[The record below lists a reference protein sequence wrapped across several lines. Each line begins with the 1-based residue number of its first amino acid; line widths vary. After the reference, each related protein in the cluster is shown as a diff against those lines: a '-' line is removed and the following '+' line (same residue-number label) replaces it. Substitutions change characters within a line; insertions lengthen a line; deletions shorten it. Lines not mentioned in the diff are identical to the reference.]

1 MAWALP
7 SPWEGRGA
15 GLENTCTG
23 QAALCQGRTWDLD
36 AAGVSSRKLKVR
48 NSWAGEWVRWPES
61 GSGIWGRAWGGE
73 VQTQGSVDLEGVWTP
88 ERTEAWKGLIST
100 RSQGCGKSLDSES
113 NRAESGVPGGGNTRS
128 WPGGTEDRGGAECG
142 ETEGA
147 SEAWTN
153 LEGVSS
159 LDL

>member
-1 MAWALP
+1 MHGTG
-7 SPWEGRGA
+7 SPVSGEDLGPGCGQSVKPEAESQEQLGWGVGEVARIWVWDLGA
-15 GLENTCTG
+15 G
-23 QAALCQGRTWDLD
+23 
-36 AAGVSSRKLKVR
+36 GV
-48 NSWAGEWVRWPES
+48 
-61 GSGIWGRAWGGE
+61 GG

-128 WPGGTEDRGGAECG
+128 WPRGTEDRGGAECG